1 MAHDATY
8 LGRWRLQGAR
18 VMLTKKLKI
27 GIVCPYGWD
36 TPGGVQNHI
45 RDLAEFLIA
54 AGHDVSVLAPAIDE
68 EKLPSYVVSAGK
80 PISIPYN
87 GAVARVLFGPIAY
100 ARVRQWISNGN
111 FDLLHLHEPAI
122 PSISLLACWAAEG
135 PMVGTFHAA
144 AKRQKVIFAIGPIL
158 EPAIEKLSARIAVS
172 EAARLTLTDHLETD
186 AVVIPNGIY
195 ATRYAEGVAL
205 EKWQGNTI
213 GFIGRFEEPRKGLQV
228 LVDALPIISRFA
240 PDVRVLVAGPGDPKD
255 VEKHIDPQLR
265 KRFEF
270 LGRISE
276 EEKADFMSSVSL
288 YVAPNTGGES
298 FGIILAEALA
308 GGACVVASDIPAF
321 DSLLG
326 GGEYGALFESEN
338 STDLAKVVIDL
349 LRDDSKRN
357 ELAAAGKARSELFDW
372 DVVADQIFSIYE
384 MAMVGSDGVT
394 LSSDNRS
401 WNRFLSRDEEKK

>member
-1 MAHDATY
+1 MNKE
-8 LGRWRLQGAR
+8 RLS
-18 VMLTKKLKI
+18 I

-36 TPGGVQNHI
+36 TPGGVQNHV
-45 RDLAEFLIA
+45 RDLAEFLIS
-54 AGHDVSVLAPAIDE
+54 AGHRVSVLAPAINE
-68 EKLPSYVVSAGK
+68 SLLPPYVVNAGK

-87 GAVARVLFGPIAY
+87 GAVARVLFGPIAF
-100 ARVRQWISNGN
+100 ARVRQWIQNGE
-111 FDLLHLHEPAI
+111 FDVLHLHEPAI

-144 AKRQKVIFAIGPIL
+144 AKHQKVIFAIGPIL

-172 EAARLTLTDHLETD
+172 EAARLTLTNHLETD

-195 ATRYAEGVAL
+195 AKRYANGVPRG
-205 EKWQGNTI
+205 EWSGNSI

-228 LVDALPIISRFA
+228 LLDALPIVARFA
-240 PDVRVLVAGPGDPKD
+240 PDVKVFVAGPGDSSEI
-255 VEKHIDPQLR
+255 EKSIDPELR
-265 KRFEF
+265 HRIKF

-276 EEKADFMSSVSL
+276 AEKADFISSLVI

-326 GGEYGALFESEN
+326 GGEYGALFASED
-338 STDLAKVVIDL
+338 SMDLAKTIIDL
-349 LRDDSKRN
+349 LRHETKRK
-357 ELAAAGKARSELFDW
+357 EFVRKGKNHAQIFDW
-372 DVVADQIFSIYE
+372 DVVAQEVFSIYE
-384 MAMVGSDGVT
+384 MAMVGGEKITLASD
-394 LSSDNRS
+394 SRA
-401 WNRFLSRDEEKK
+401 WNRFLTRDGR